1 MLVIYLALI
10 IIFGFVLS
18 QVFVYL
24 KQNISIMGS
33 GQQKVITIIVFVII
47 ANLLIMTGILV
58 YNSYYNEYRSI
69 GDIGIQGNK
78 GPKGD
83 KGPKKCASKY
93 TKPSSKC

>member
-1 MLVIYLALI
+1 MLVVYLALI
-10 IIFGFVLS
+10 IIFGFILS
-18 QVFVYL
+18 QIFIYL
-24 KQNISIMGS
+24 KKNISIMGP
-33 GQQKVITIIVFVII
+33 GQQKVTTIIIFVIG

>member
-10 IIFGFVLS
+10 LIFGFVLS
-18 QVFVYL
+18 QIFVFL
-24 KQNISIMGS
+24 KQNISIMGP

-58 YNSYYNEYRSI
+58 YNSYYNEYRNI
-69 GDIGIQGNK
+69 GDIGIQGNV

-83 KGPKKCASKY
+83 KGPRKCPPKNVR
-93 TKPSSKC
+93 PSSEC

>member
-18 QVFVYL
+18 QIFVYL
-24 KQNISIMGS
+24 KKNISIMGP
-33 GQQKVITIIVFVII
+33 GQQKVISIIIFVIA

-58 YNSYYNEYRSI
+58 YNSYYNEYRMI
-69 GDIGIQGNK
+69 GDIGIQGDI

-83 KGPKKCASKY
+83 KGPVKCPPKNAR
-93 TKPSSKC
+93 PSSEC